1 MKYKISKNQK
11 KDFKKKGYLIIE
23 NFFSQKKVSYLK
35 KLSSKLFDGIFSTG
49 ISPDRIKWNKKMN
62 KKIPRQLCN
71 VWKSDINF
79 KKIITDK
86 TIAKIASELMSWNGV
101 RLGQDSLIWVTSK
114 GGGISMHQDD
124 SYQDW
129 HSSNSTITCSI
140 SLTNVNRN
148 NSGLQFLEGSHLE
161 KRSKPIK
168 KFFFGSK
175 FDHTVKKGK
184 LKKLKKV
191 IVEGKAGI
199 ISFHHG
205 NLWHGS
211 NVNLSSKDRLSLVIH
226 LIPINSKFKSKI
238 NHPVYSHY
246 KKFNNL
252 EMDENFFPILWSKR
266 GKRSKF
272 L

>member
-1 MKYKISKNQK
+1 MKDKLSKDQ
-11 KDFKKKGYLIIE
+11 KDFFKKNGYLVIKNFFPKKKIT
-23 NFFSQKKVSYLK
+23 KLK
-35 KLSSKLFDGIFSTG
+35 SLSSNLFNSIYPTG
-49 ISPDRIKWNKKMN
+49 ISPDRIKWNKSMS

-86 TIAKIASELMSWNGV
+86 RIAKLASQLMGWNGV
-101 RLGQDSLIWVTSK
+101 RLGQDSLIWVASK

-129 HSSNSTITCSI
+129 HSSSTTITCSI
-140 SLTNVNRN
+140 SLTDVNEN
-148 NSGLQFLEGSHLE
+148 NSGLQFLKGSHLN
-161 KRSKPIK
+161 KKSKPIK
-168 KFFFGSK
+168 KFFFGK
-175 FDHTVKKGK
+175 RFDYTVKKGN
-184 LKKLKKV
+184 LKKFTKV
-191 IVEGKAGI
+191 VVEGKAGI

-211 NVNLSSKDRLSLVIH
+211 NVNLSSKDRISIVVH
-226 LIPINSKFKSKI
+226 LIPMNSKFKSKI

-246 KKFNNL
+246 KKFNTL
-252 EMDENFFPILWSKR
+252 EMDENFFPILWSNKGR
-266 GKRSKF
+266 RSKF